1 MSFVRFKWKGRAARR
16 VAAVGMAALMGIAA
30 VHGAEIDFA
39 HEVAPILR
47 KHCVE
52 CHGGE
57 KAKGGFSINTRE
69 LFLDDDRATPGKA
82 DQSLF
87 IKLIRSTDPEE
98 RMPPEKKP
106 RLTSAEVDMLTRW
119 VDAGMPW
126 DAGFS
131 FALLTYEPPL
141 KPRRPKLPPIVD
153 GRANPVDRILDAWL
167 AERSLTRP
175 APITDAQFLRRAS
188 LDLIGLPPTPDEL
201 DAFLAD
207 PDSDK
212 RAKAIRRLLDDEI
225 GYADHW
231 LTFWNDLLRNDYT
244 GTGFITGGRK
254 QISEWLYAAL
264 TTNMPFDQ
272 FVRELIAPPTEASKG
287 YIDGIKWRG
296 TVSAGQSVEIQFAQS
311 VSQSFLGINL
321 KCASCHDSFIDRW
334 KLDESYG
341 MAAIYSTRPLEIFR
355 CDKPVGREAKAAWLF
370 PELGNI
376 DPKAEQPERLKQ
388 LASLMTHP
396 DNGRTTRTI
405 VNRLWAQLMG
415 RGIVHP
421 LDAMQTAPWSIDLLD
436 FLGVYLTDH
445 GYDLKAILELIA
457 TSEAYQSRCE
467 ILADGSDV
475 GKYVY
480 QGPRARRMTAEQFV
494 DSLWLITGA
503 APGSYDAPVFRG
515 RVDKAEQNAMTLNG
529 RWIWGASGSEGKASP
544 AGEEILLRKV
554 FKLDDDIAR
563 GGAVMTCDN
572 SFVLYI
578 NGREVMSGD
587 DWTKPHSVAL
597 NGRLKKGSNQFVL
610 RTRNAGKAPN
620 LAGLYFEANLRLND
634 GRDVVIASGPDWQ
647 WNPRLPN
654 SREGRLGSVGG
665 KWEPAVVVAEKPI
678 WNEAVSGRI
687 KAQLAIV
694 ARGKALMTRASL
706 VKSDF
711 FMRSLGRPMREQIV
725 SSRPSELGALAA
737 IDLHNNAVFAD
748 SLGRGGRRLAASDWA
763 GADELADYLFQF
775 ALARKPTAAERG
787 TVREALGDKPKPES
801 VEDLLWA
808 LFLNPEFMTVR

>member
-1 MSFVRFKWKGRAARR
+1 MFVNQKPSKSSARFWALAATL
-16 VAAVGMAALMGIAA
+16 AFSAFGAIAA
-30 VHGAEIDFA
+30 GEIDFA

-57 KAKGGFSINTRE
+57 NAKGGFSINTRE
-69 LFLDDDRATPGKA
+69 LFLDDESATPGEA

-98 RMPPEKKP
+98 QMPPEKKS
-106 RLTSAEVDMLTRW
+106 RLSPAEIEKLEKW
-119 VDAGMPW
+119 VNAGMPW

-131 FALLTYEPPL
+131 FTRKTYEPPL
-141 KPRRPKLPPIVD
+141 KPRRPELPPIVD

-167 AERSLTRP
+167 AERGLPRP
-175 APITDAQFLRRAS
+175 APIDDAQFLRRAS
-188 LDLIGLPPTPDEL
+188 LDLIGLPPTPEEL

-207 PDSDK
+207 RDPAK
-212 RAKAIRRLLDDEI
+212 RAKALRRLLDDEI

-264 TTNMPFDQ
+264 TANMPFDQ
-272 FVRELIAPPTEASKG
+272 FVRELIAPSTPASKG

-296 TVSAGQSVEIQFAQS
+296 NVSAGQAVEIQFAQS
-311 VSQSFLGINL
+311 ISQSFLGINL

-341 MAAIYSTRPLEIFR
+341 LAAVYSTRPLEISR
-355 CDKPVGREAKAAWLF
+355 CDKPVGRVAKAAWLF
-370 PELGNI
+370 PELGDI

-388 LASLMTHP
+388 LAKLMTHP
-396 DNGRTTRTI
+396 ENGRTTRTI

-421 LDAMQTAPWSIDLLD
+421 LDAMQTAPWNADLLD
-436 FLGVYLTDH
+436 TLGVYLTDKK
-445 GYDLKAILELIA
+445 YDLKAVLELIA

-467 ILADGSDV
+467 IQDHGGEV
-475 GKYVY
+475 GAYVY
-480 QGPRARRMTAEQFV
+480 QGPRSRRMTAEQFM
-494 DSLWLITGA
+494 DALWLITST
-503 APGSYDAPVFRG
+503 APGTFDAPVFRG
-515 RVDKAEQNAMTLNG
+515 RVDEAVLKGMRLQG
-529 RWIWGASGSEGKASP
+529 QWIWGDSATGGKASP

-554 FKLDDDIAR
+554 FTLDGEVVR

-578 NGREVMSGD
+578 NGREAARGD
-587 DWTKPHSVAL
+587 SWSKPQAIAL
-597 NGRLKKGSNQFVL
+597 NGRLKKGSNHFVL
-610 RTRNAGKAPN
+610 RARNGGKAPN
-620 LAGLYFEANLRLND
+620 AAGLLFEANLRMSD
-634 GRDVVIASGPDWQ
+634 GAAIVIASGSDWQ
-647 WNPRLPN
+647 WNAKLPK
-654 SREGRLGSVGG
+654 SREGRLGAVGG
-665 KWEPAVVVAEKPI
+665 KWEKAIGVQAKPV
-678 WNEAVSGRI
+678 WNEAVSG
-687 KAQLAIV
+687 KFKNLLASV
-694 ARGKALMTRASL
+694 AHGEMPMTRASL
-706 VKSDF
+706 MKSDF
-711 FMRSLGRPMREQIV
+711 LMRSLGRPMREQIV
-725 SSRPSELGALAA
+725 SSRPSELSTLAA

-748 SLGRGGRRLAASDWA
+748 ALARGGRLLAARNWS
-763 GADELADYLFQF
+763 GTDELADYIYRFT
-775 ALARKPTAAERG
+775 LARKPTNAERATIHEVLG
-787 TVREALGDKPKPES
+787 PEPKAEA

-808 LFLNPEFMTVR
+808 IFLKPEFMTVR